1 MTLISPPDRTADVAE
16 AWAPRSAL
24 ELIAEQLAGVDAWNA
39 ARVRAEQQLAA
50 TPGNREAALDAR
62 RRTEALRREVDA
74 VRCRS
79 ERALRDSGELMRAL
93 PRPRALIVH
102 RQAWLCDKVAA
113 GLEAA
118 GVTVLGVLDDGA
130 DGVGWAVAEQPDLL
144 LVEQMLP
151 TLTGQEVVRRVR
163 TFSPSTVIAAQVAYE
178 PDVQPML
185 EAGADLAVTRRVPP
199 ADLTAA
205 LVERVRA

>member
-1 MTLISPPDRTADVAE
+1 MTLISPPARTADVAP
-16 AWAPRSAL
+16 AWAPRRAL
-24 ELIAEQLAGVDAWNA
+24 ELIAEQLAGVDSWNA

-62 RRTEALRREVDA
+62 RRIEALRREVDA

-79 ERALRDSGELMRAL
+79 ELALRDSGELMRAR

-102 RQAWLCDKVAA
+102 RQAWLCGKVATGLA
-113 GLEAA
+113 GA

-130 DGVGWAVAEQPDLL
+130 DAVGWAVAEQPDLL
-144 LVEQMLP
+144 LLEQMLP

-163 TFSPSTVIAAQVAYE
+163 MFSPSTVIAAQVAYE

-185 EAGADLAVTRRVPP
+185 DAGADLAVTRRVPP
-199 ADLTAA
+199 ADLTAV
-205 LVERVRA
+205 LLERVSV